1 MGCTLVLRI
10 RQAHDLEHLANVF
23 LRHAAHRL
31 HNAQIFLAG
40 KMAVIARAFNE
51 TATCLRIASRLRR
64 IIGSPNTAMS
74 PAVGRTSPRIIFNVV
89 DLPAPFG
96 PRKP

>member
-51 TATCLRIASRLRR
+51 TAHLLEDRQPIAAHHRFAEHSDVAGGRPHKPEDHLQRR
-64 IIGSPNTAMS
+64 
-74 PAVGRTSPRIIFNVV
+74 
-89 DLPAPFG
+89 
-96 PRKP
+96 